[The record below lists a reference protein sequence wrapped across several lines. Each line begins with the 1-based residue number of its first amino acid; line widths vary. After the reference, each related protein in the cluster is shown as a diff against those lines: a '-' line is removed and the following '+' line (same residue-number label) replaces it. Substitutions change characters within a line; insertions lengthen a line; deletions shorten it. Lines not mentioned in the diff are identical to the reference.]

1 MTTKGAV
8 QSYNTKMDEVR
19 HYLRHKNLPV
29 GQRRAIEAHF
39 RLLWQDTAMYDER
52 QILAL
57 MPRVLRDPII
67 AELYG
72 DAVGKSAF
80 FARLRGGAIVEHG
93 DEVLFRIAQR
103 LTPSVSNSGLAV
115 MMEGEC
121 GQEMY
126 FIDDGEVRHF
136 FLEFWGLGG

>member
-1 MTTKGAV
+1 
-8 QSYNTKMDEVR
+8 MDEVR

-67 AELYG
+67 GELYM
-72 DAVGKSAF
+72 GKLAHAPF
-80 FARLRGGAIVEHG
+80 FARLRDGALVEHG

-115 MMEGEC
+115 MTEGEC

-126 FIDDGEVRHF
+126 FIDDGEVRHCF
-136 FLEFWGLGG
+136 F